1 MKRTSNECLFG
12 DETTSDALGLSFSGS
27 IMGRSYRKK
36 CDEEDDLHDEVVLI
50 EHAVIESL
58 DPDAMNALATMMET
72 TEDTKSSDDD
82 HRSNLVDDTE

>member
-12 DETTSDALGLSFSGS
+12 DEKTSDALGLSFSGS
-27 IMGRSYRKK
+27 IMGCSYRKK